1 MEVGPKSIPR
11 TGREIMSFAICRM
24 QKFKAKDVKGI
35 QFHNQRERES
45 HTNPD
50 IEKEYS
56 HLNYDLHN
64 KQHIDYLEN
73 VKEKI
78 AQNVETNRAV
88 RKDAVVMCEFIV
100 TSDKGFF
107 DGIDPHKERQFFED
121 AYNFL
126 KDRYGQ
132 DNITHA
138 TVHLDEKT
146 PHMHVG
152 MVPVTEGKK
161 LSAKQIFNRKE
172 LVSLQDDFHAYMVK
186 QGFDLERGVSSDR
199 KHIETTRMKALTA
212 KEEVQELEN
221 TLVQKER
228 EKQQLDQSMNKMK
241 KRLGELKNSLDSVKQ
256 VDKIEIKEKGGFIRS
271 KTVEIASEDFQA
283 MKSLAKA
290 SEALRDENRHLKNE
304 TTKLKQE
311 KDDLYKRQQVLQ
323 TQITGLKQE
332 NQELKIEAD
341 FLKKTLERVK
351 ELYREKLPELVG
363 VIGYVKAN
371 VLDKMNRKF
380 LKRYFADENEVQGAQ
395 KFLHHKQ
402 EQKEKQKQEKQMQRN
417 QKRNRGMDLER

>member
-1 MEVGPKSIPR
+1 
-11 TGREIMSFAICRM
+11 MSFAICRM

-35 QFHNQRERES
+35 QFHNQREKES

-78 AQNVETNRAV
+78 EQNVETNRAV
-88 RKDAVVMCEFIV
+88 RKDAVMMCEFIV
-100 TSDKGFF
+100 TSDKVFF

-126 KDRYGQ
+126 KNRYGE

-152 MVPVTEGKK
+152 MVPVTEDKK

-186 QGFDLERGVSSDR
+186 QGFVLERGVSSDR

-212 KEEVQELEN
+212 KEEVQELEH
-221 TLVQKER
+221 TLVQKEQ
-228 EKQQLDQSMNKMK
+228 EKQQLDQSMSEMK
-241 KRLGELKNSLDSVKQ
+241 KRLVELKKSLNGAKQ
-256 VDKIEIKEKGGFIRS
+256 VDKIEVKEKGGFIRS
-271 KTVEIASEDFQA
+271 KTVEIASEDFQT
-283 MKSLAKA
+283 MKSLAKV
-290 SEALRDENRHLKNE
+290 SEAFRDDNRRLKNE
-304 TTKLKQE
+304 IASLKQE
-311 KDDLYKRQQVLQ
+311 KDNLYKCQQILETKVVDLNR
-323 TQITGLKQE
+323 E
-332 NQELKIEAD
+332 NQELKTETD

-351 ELYREKLPELVG
+351 ELCREKLPELAG

-371 VLDKMNRKF
+371 VLDKMNHKF
-380 LKRYFADENEVQGAQ
+380 LKRYFTNEDEIQGAQ

-402 EQKEKQKQEKQMQRN
+402 EQKEKERQDKQMQIN
-417 QKRNRGMDLER
+417 QKRNRNMDLER